1 MISYKIVVSVLFP
14 NGDEEYTIWEPLMFG
29 DMIDKGV
36 DLYSL
41 FYHSPELVK
50 TTPLE
55 VNIFLYADP
64 KITSTSMGQLLVGK
78 KVCLIRSL

>member
-1 MISYKIVVSVLFP
+1 MLDYKIVVSILFP
-14 NGDEEYTIWEPLMFG
+14 NGNEEYVIWEPIMFG
-29 DMIDKGV
+29 DMLDKGV

-41 FYHSPELVK
+41 FFRSPEVIK

-64 KITSTSMGQLLVGK
+64 KITNTNLGQLLVGK
-78 KVCLIRSL
+78 RICLIKSF